1 MPAAIALPVGLEFIS
16 FPNRARTAVGR
27 ASLWK
32 RPELFKEIALGVTL
46 AAFRAEPPQCQT
58 SRQVS
63 IGSTLRISGARH
75 GFASRARA
83 STV

>member
-32 RPELFKEIALGVTL
+32 RLELFKEIAPGVTRV
-46 AAFRAEPPQCQT
+46 AFRAEPP
-58 SRQVS
+58 
-63 IGSTLRISGARH
+63 
-75 GFASRARA
+75 
-83 STV
+83 